1 MLEPAG
7 QATCLRLHFARR
19 WDDADGAHVLQEVLL
34 PLDAV
39 QLLPF
44 RRRRV
49 RHGQTDARRKLEL

>member
-7 QATCLRLHFARR
+7 QATRLRLHFVRR
-19 WDDADGAHVLQEVLL
+19 WDDAKRAHVLQEVLV

-39 QLLPF
+39 QRLPF

-49 RHGQTDARRKLEL
+49 GHGQTNAGRKLEL